1 MPPEVV
7 IVAMLVVVV
16 VVVVLVVVV
25 LVVVVLVVVV
35 VVVVAMV
42 AAVAAAAA
50 VVVVAAARTLLAFPF
65 RFAPRSL
72 AVLPCPSLLSSL
84 SVSAP
89 SCRTPLSRSPLPWWR
104 LAALHVDRD
113 VDARF
118 EHRRA
123 LPTAS
128 SFFPSLSS
136 SVFAPSWISTDLFE
150 QIPPPLSRRNG
161 ETPSRGNST
170 GPTGAFRAPPPPE
183 T

>member
-1 MPPEVV
+1 M
-7 IVAMLVVVV
+7 AMLVVVV

-25 LVVVVLVVVV
+25 LVVVV
-35 VVVVAMV
+35 AMV
-42 AAVAAAAA
+42 AAVVAAAAA

-84 SVSAP
+84 SLSAP

-150 QIPPPLSRRNG
+150 RIPPPLSRRNG

-170 GPTGAFRAPPPPE
+170 GPTGAFRAPPPSE

>member
-7 IVAMLVVVV
+7 IVAMLVVV

-35 VVVVAMV
+35 VVAMV
-42 AAVAAAAA
+42 AAAAVAAAAA
-50 VVVVAAARTLLAFPF
+50 VVVVAAARTFLF

-84 SVSAP
+84 SLSAP

-150 QIPPPLSRRNG
+150 QIPPL
-161 ETPSRGNST
+161 
-170 GPTGAFRAPPPPE
+170 
-183 T
+183 